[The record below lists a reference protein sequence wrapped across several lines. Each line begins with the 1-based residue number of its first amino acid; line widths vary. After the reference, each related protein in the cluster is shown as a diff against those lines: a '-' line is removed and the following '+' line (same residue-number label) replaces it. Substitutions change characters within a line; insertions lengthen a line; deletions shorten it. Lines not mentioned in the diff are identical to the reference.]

1 MHTGKEHSR
10 GEQPAAHE
18 SGNAATG
25 HPANNVISS
34 TSTTSTNNAAAPHG
48 NTAGTRGGDSM
59 QRADVAP
66 AVSGNTGYGHEAGT
80 RGSGTPVESG
90 AGKLAD
96 DRPGRDVPK
105 GGGPV

>member
-10 GEQPAAHE
+10 GEQPAAQE

-25 HPANNVISS
+25 HPANSVISS
-34 TSTTSTNNAAAPHG
+34 TSTTAAPHG

-59 QRADVAP
+59 QRAEVAP
-66 AVSGNTGYGHEAGT
+66 VAGGNAGYGHEAGT

-96 DRPGRDVPK
+96 DRPGRDAPK

>member
-25 HPANNVISS
+25 HPANSVISS
-34 TSTTSTNNAAAPHG
+34 TTANNAATPHG
-48 NTAGTRGGDSM
+48 NTAGMRGGDSM
-59 QRADVAP
+59 QRAEAP
-66 AVSGNTGYGHEAGT
+66 PVVGGNAGYGHEAGT

-96 DRPGRDVPK
+96 DRPGRDAPK
-105 GGGPV
+105 GKGPV